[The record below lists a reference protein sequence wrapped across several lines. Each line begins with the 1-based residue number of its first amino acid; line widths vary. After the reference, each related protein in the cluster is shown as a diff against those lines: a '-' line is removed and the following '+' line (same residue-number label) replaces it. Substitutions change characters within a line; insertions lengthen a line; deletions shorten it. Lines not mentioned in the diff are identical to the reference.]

1 MSNIFSSLK
10 GLGLN
15 YEETTEIYKVKEEN
29 QEKKGSDKQ
38 DKSTDMTLL
47 LYDKKETCPVCAQGF
62 MSKAVKSN
70 APRVKSK
77 DTDLFIRYNVINP
90 YFYEVIVCP
99 HCGYSAL
106 KSDFNNVRSYQK
118 EKISGKVSTQWK
130 GREYPELFDEN
141 IAIERYKLALLNA
154 VIGELNNSTK
164 AVICLKTAWMYRLLG
179 KEQEEKEFLAKSL
192 QGFLI
197 AYENERTPIYGLDR
211 FSLEYLIGEIYRRT
225 GDFVNAK
232 LWLGK
237 VIISKAD
244 PKLKDK
250 ARDIRD
256 LIIEEEKNS
265 LTYEEN

>member
-1 MSNIFSSLK
+1 MSKIFSSLK
-10 GLGLN
+10 NLGLN

-29 QEKKGSDKQ
+29 QVKNCDEKQ
-38 DKSTDMTLL
+38 DKSENMALL
-47 LYDKKETCPVCAQGF
+47 LYDKKETCPVCAHEF

-77 DTDLFIRYNVINP
+77 DTDLFIRYKGIDP

-106 KSDFNNVRSYQK
+106 KSDFYTVRSYQK
-118 EKISGKVSTQWK
+118 EKITDKVCSQWK
-130 GREYPELFDEN
+130 GREYPQIFDEN

-154 VIGELNNSTK
+154 VVGELNNSTK
-164 AVICLKTAWMYRLLG
+164 AVICLKIGWMYRLLG
-179 KEQEEKEFLAKSL
+179 KKQEETEFLTKAL

-211 FSLEYLIGEIYRRT
+211 FSFEYLIGELFRRT
-225 GDFVNAK
+225 GDFINAK

-244 PKLKDK
+244 LKLKEK
-250 ARDIRD
+250 ARDIKD
-256 LIIEEEKNS
+256 LITEEEKNS
-265 LTYEEN
+265 FVSEER

>member
-1 MSNIFSSLK
+1 MSKIFSSLK
-10 GLGLN
+10 NLGLN

-29 QEKKGSDKQ
+29 QVKNSSENQEKSI
-38 DKSTDMTLL
+38 DMTMF
-47 LYDKKETCPVCAQGF
+47 LYDKKETCPVCAHGF
-62 MSKAVKSN
+62 TSKAVKSN

-77 DTDLFIRYNVINP
+77 DTDLFIRYNGINP
-90 YFYEVIVCP
+90 YLYEVIVCP

-106 KSDFNNVRSYQK
+106 KSDFNNIRSYQK
-118 EKISGKVSTQWK
+118 EKIKDKVSTQWK
-130 GREYPELFDEN
+130 GREYPKLFDEN

-154 VIGELNNSTK
+154 VLGELNNSTK
-164 AVICLKTAWMYRLLG
+164 AVICLKTAWMYRLLD
-179 KEQEEKEFLAKSL
+179 KEDDEKEFLAKAL

-211 FSLEYLIGEIYRRT
+211 FSLEYLIGELHRRT
-225 GDFVNAK
+225 GDFANAK

-237 VIISKAD
+237 VILSKTD
-244 PKLKDK
+244 PKLKDR

-265 LTYEEN
+265 LTTEDI